1 MLLLSKYAFF
11 TTFTDKQTTMQQIS
25 ENIKRFRELKN
36 LTREQLADKLEMSL
50 SGYSKLER
58 GEVDVTLTKLY
69 KIAEALET
77 DVSQILNFDASQIF
91 NVSNNSVINGV
102 SVKEQ
107 HNHSDTYR
115 EKYIKMLEEEIKRL
129 KSI

>member
-1 MLLLSKYAFF
+1 
-11 TTFTDKQTTMQQIS
+11 MQQVS

-58 GEVDVTLTKLY
+58 GEVDITINRLY
-69 KIAEALET
+69 KIAKALET

-91 NVSNNSVINGV
+91 NVTNNNNVSGV
-102 SVKEQ
+102 GVKEY
-107 HNHSDTYR
+107 HNYSDQYKD
-115 EKYIKMLEEEIKRL
+115 KYIKMLEDEIERL
-129 KSI
+129 KNDA

>member
-1 MLLLSKYAFF
+1 VLLLSKYAFF